1 MKIKFEITSTDGNA
15 RAANLTINDKP
26 LNTPSFMTI
35 GTYGSIKTL
44 DTIDLKNC
52 NVNIILSNAFHLM
65 LRPGT
70 KIIEKF
76 VTSSILGWTILTT
89 LMW

>member
-1 MKIKFEITSTDGNA
+1 
-15 RAANLTINDKP
+15 
-26 LNTPSFMTI
+26 MTI
-35 GTYGSIKTL
+35 GTYGSIKTI
-44 DTIDLKNC
+44 DTTDLKNC

-76 VTSSILGWTILTT
+76 GGLHQLYELGWINFDGFR
-89 LMW
+89 WIPSIQSW

>member
-1 MKIKFEITSTDGNA
+1 
-15 RAANLTINDKP
+15 
-26 LNTPSFMTI
+26 MTI

-70 KIIEKF
+70 KIIEKK
-76 VTSSILGWTILTT
+76 VWWATSIYELGWINTY
-89 LMW
+89 